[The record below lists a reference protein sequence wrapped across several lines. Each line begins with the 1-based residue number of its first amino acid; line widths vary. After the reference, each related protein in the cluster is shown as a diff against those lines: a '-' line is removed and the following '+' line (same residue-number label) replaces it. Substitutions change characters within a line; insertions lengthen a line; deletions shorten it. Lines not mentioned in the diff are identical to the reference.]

1 MYGQIGR
8 LLHEDN
14 RFPAADFEQL
24 CRAEINNLEV
34 CDILNLIFGK
44 RAAVRLFE
52 NLFSYI
58 GGCHVPAA
66 LRARERRG
74 GDPVQSNKHTLQFST
89 KGKKLIIFENS
100 NSQSR
105 GALHEAE
112 YMIKL
117 LVQKQ
122 ELEGRQD
129 AQDMLRMQQQVQ
141 QQQQMQQ
148 QQVDKRFEEVQD
160 EEEDSDDDDDFDLG
174 DTQVVDDLL
183 NSFAPKD

>member
-1 MYGQIGR
+1 MFFCQ
-8 LLHEDN
+8 
-14 RFPAADFEQL
+14 
-24 CRAEINNLEV
+24 CRRSLNKV
-34 CDILNLIFGK
+34 CSCL
-44 RAAVRLFE
+44 
-52 NLFSYI
+52 
-58 GGCHVPAA
+58 
-66 LRARERRG
+66 
-74 GDPVQSNKHTLQFST
+74 
-89 KGKKLIIFENS
+89 KKNS
-100 NSQSR
+100 NAQSR

-129 AQDMLRMQQQVQ
+129 AQDMLRMQQQQMQQQVQ
-141 QQQQMQQ
+141 QQQVQQQ

>member
-1 MYGQIGR
+1 MCLQHSAPGSVEEG
-8 LLHEDN
+8 
-14 RFPAADFEQL
+14 
-24 CRAEINNLEV
+24 
-34 CDILNLIFGK
+34 ILFKVTHTHFNSPRK
-44 RAAVRLFE
+44 R
-52 NLFSYI
+52 
-58 GGCHVPAA
+58 
-66 LRARERRG
+66 
-74 GDPVQSNKHTLQFST
+74 K
-89 KGKKLIIFENS
+89 KKLIIFENS

>member
-1 MYGQIGR
+1 MCLQHSAPGSVEEG
-8 LLHEDN
+8 
-14 RFPAADFEQL
+14 
-24 CRAEINNLEV
+24 
-34 CDILNLIFGK
+34 ILFK
-44 RAAVRLFE
+44 VTDTYFH
-52 NLFSYI
+52 S
-58 GGCHVPAA
+58 
-66 LRARERRG
+66 
-74 GDPVQSNKHTLQFST
+74 LQE
-89 KGKKLIIFENS
+89 KKLIIFENS
-100 NSQSR
+100 NPQSR

-141 QQQQMQQ
+141 QQQQQQQ

>member
-1 MYGQIGR
+1 MCLQHSAPGSVEEGILFKVKKHQ
-8 LLHEDN
+8 
-14 RFPAADFEQL
+14 FPT
-24 CRAEINNLEV
+24 RKKINY
-34 CDILNLIFGK
+34 FK
-44 RAAVRLFE
+44 
-52 NLFSYI
+52 
-58 GGCHVPAA
+58 
-66 LRARERRG
+66 
-74 GDPVQSNKHTLQFST
+74 
-89 KGKKLIIFENS
+89 NS

-129 AQDMLRMQQQVQ
+129 AQDMLRMQQQV
-141 QQQQMQQ
+141 QQQMQQ